1 MHIALTLHYNF
12 LITEQTP
19 NQGLPSCTIFV
30 LIQTFK
36 SAIVAFGPSDG
47 VATAWN
53 IQNNDF
59 NTSENINKSLK
70 SQKCL

>member
-1 MHIALTLHYNF
+1 
-12 LITEQTP
+12 
-19 NQGLPSCTIFV
+19 
-30 LIQTFK
+30 
-36 SAIVAFGPSDG
+36 